1 MGTPEISAICLE
13 RLIKDGKEIVGVITG
28 EDKVRGRGN
37 TLSPTPVRRLAM
49 EYGIPSY
56 TPKTLKDEEFMKL
69 LSELRP
75 ELIAVVA
82 YGKILPKSVI
92 DYPRCGCINVH
103 VSLLPKYRGA
113 APMQRA
119 IMNGEK
125 ETGVSIMYMDEGLDT
140 GEVILKEKFPIGNK
154 DNFESVHD
162 KSAEIGSALLSQVID
177 MAENGRLVG
186 EAQDDSLATYAKKI
200 EKTDALID
208 FSLTAKEVDCII
220 RGLTPIPLAYCYQNG
235 KMLKILSEEPTE
247 AKGEPGEVIDVSGVG
262 DGSITVACLEGAIK
276 ITALVPEGKGKMSAG
291 DYVRG
296 RKIFKGDFLNK

>member
-37 TLSPTPVRRLAM
+37 TLTPTPVRRVAM
-49 EYGIPSY
+49 EYGIPSF

-82 YGKILPKSVI
+82 YGKILPKAVI
-92 DYPRCGCINVH
+92 DYPKCGCINVH

-125 ETGVSIMYMDEGLDT
+125 KTGVSIMYMDEGLDT
-140 GEVILKEKFPIGNK
+140 GDVIIKEEFPIGDK
-154 DNFESVHD
+154 DNFETVHD
-162 KSAEIGSALLSQVID
+162 KSAEIGAALLSRVID
-177 MAENGRLVG
+177 MAENGPLAREKQD
-186 EAQDDSLATYAKKI
+186 EALATYAKKI
-200 EKTDALID
+200 EKKDALVD
-208 FSLTAKEVDCII
+208 FLLTAKELDCII
-220 RGLTPIPLAYCYQNG
+220 RGLTPIPGAYCYQNG
-235 KMLKILSEEPTE
+235 KMLKILLAEPVD
-247 AKGEPGEVIDVSGVG
+247 AKGAPGEVTDVSGVG
-262 DGSITVACLEGAIK
+262 EGSITVACGEGALK
-276 ITALVPEGKGKMSAG
+276 ITALIPEGKGKMSAG

-296 RKIFKGDFLNK
+296 RKIAKGDILN